1 MPFTAPPT
9 IPQLSFAPYSSQNLV
24 YSGLPNYPPAGCVIS
39 PIMQAHR
46 ALNDEFVALKARL
59 LTLLQRRRL
68 PNMPRGFPFH
78 LVPSEGADGFT
89 LSQSSYE
96 FSECIF
102 VDQWSA
108 PSYAVFSYTAP
119 GYGTSQG
126 GPSSMTWRVLIPSR
140 ESLRPSEPITCES
153 QVTLLPIF

>member
-9 IPQLSFAPYSSQNLV
+9 IPQLSFAPYSSV
-24 YSGLPNYPPAGCVIS
+24 YSGLPSYPPAGCVIS
-39 PIMQAHR
+39 PNMQANR

-59 LTLLQRRRL
+59 LTLLRKRRL

-78 LVPSEGADGFT
+78 LVPSGGADDWT

-96 FSECIF
+96 FFECIS

-119 GYGTSQG
+119 GYGHTSQG

-140 ESLRPSEPITCES
+140 ESLHPSEPITCES
-153 QVTLLPIF
+153 QETLSPIF